1 MRVWVILGAMLLLAV
16 LTTADI
22 AEYGTIVGTAEV
34 VTSPKGENYPV
45 SFSSQPV
52 PLGLRFFG
60 GEPLAAQQYTLWKKD
75 STEDMVVP
83 APLNFLAFNPG
94 YGSEDILVG
103 GSVNITSSENTDPL
117 LFNRS
122 LTINGLSVPVT
133 INNPPVFPPPP
144 ITPNEGIT
152 STPVTLVVIVE
163 DRLGRDLPTKVPVNV
178 SGIVKLAD
186 RHGAKFYF
194 NASGAVTIVVRVPAN
209 ASGYV
214 LYNSSTYETIPANQT
229 LRFQYLIP
237 VKFTDLSAV
246 NQSGKITVK
255 GRLVDAV
262 GAPVPNR
269 NITVNGLVTRT
280 DSNGYF
286 EIDPA
291 GAVVVSFPGD
301 DVYLPASAT
310 VTVTQPPSTA
320 PPPPTNQT
328 TPTPPPTNQTTPT
341 APAPFKPHG
350 IMVSGDLL
358 LLILALFLLLLLLAA
373 VAIASRRRR
382 DDVVFEIK

>member
-1 MRVWVILGAMLLLAV
+1 MRLWPILSVALLVAV
-16 LTTADI
+16 LAIADI
-22 AEYGTIVGTAEV
+22 AEYSAVVGVAEV
-34 VTSPKGENYPV
+34 VTSPRGENYPV
-45 SFSSQPV
+45 SFSSMPV

-75 STEDMVVP
+75 STEDMMVP
-83 APLNFLAFNPG
+83 GPLNFLAFNPG

-122 LTINGLSVPVT
+122 LTINGLSVPIT
-133 INNPPVFPPPP
+133 INPPPVFPPPP
-144 ITPNEGIT
+144 IAPKEGIT
-152 STPVTLVVIVE
+152 STPVNLVVIVE
-163 DRLGRDLPTKVPVNV
+163 DRLGRDLPVKVPVNV

-186 RHGAKFYF
+186 KYGAKFYF

-209 ASGYV
+209 VSGYV

-229 LRFQYLIP
+229 LSFQYLIP
-237 VKFTDLSAV
+237 VKFTDLSAA

-269 NITVNGLVTRT
+269 NITVNGVVVRT

-301 DVYLPASAT
+301 DVYLAASTTIVVA
-310 VTVTQPPSTA
+310 Q
-320 PPPPTNQT
+320 PPPTTVPPPSNET
-328 TPTPPPTNQTTPT
+328 TPAPPSNET
-341 APAPFKPHG
+341 APTPFKPQG

-358 LLILALFLLLLLLAA
+358 LLILALLLLLLLLVA
-373 VAIASRRRR
+373 VAIASGRRR